1 MHKLASLSAGMV
13 LSLVAVQGALA
24 DVVDP
29 PACAMN
35 GTYQDL
41 INTNTMGGCTISVV
55 GG

>member
-1 MHKLASLSAGMV
+1 MRKLVSLFAGLV

-41 INTNTMGGCTISVV
+41 ISTT
-55 GG
+55 